1 MYKIGDKVKVSSD
14 NDNENYDEFR
24 NKVLIITHVT
34 TSAQE
39 HQAFDEGLSGQ
50 GLYDFKDE
58 DGNDIPCSLYDYELE
73 IEN

>member
-1 MYKIGDKVKVSSD
+1 MYEIGNKVKVSSY
-14 NDNENYDEFR
+14 NDNENYNDFR

-39 HQAFDEGLSGQ
+39 HQAFDEGLRGQ

-58 DGNDIPCSLYDYELE
+58 DGNEIPYSLYDYELE
-73 IEN
+73 GYE